1 LFDGSRKQA
10 MEFYK
15 SCFGGELKPG
25 EGRRVSGEGLHAGGH
40 ARQSGQRAIKE
51 RHYRYFSVGLV
62 DAKPDAGS
70 RQHGLSLSG
79 WRNKARTENFFDRLS
94 EGADVTDPLKEQ
106 FHGLY
111 GALND
116 KFGVRW
122 MFQTSSK
129 E

>member
-1 LFDGSRKQA
+1 LQA
-10 MEFYK
+10 GNGILQVLLWWRAE
-15 SCFGGELKPG
+15 PG
-25 EGRRVSGEGLHAGGH
+25 EGRSVSGKGLHAGGH
-40 ARQSGQRAIKE
+40 ARQSGQRTTEE
-51 RHYRYFSVGLV
+51 RQYRYFSVGLV

-70 RQHGLSLSG
+70 RQHGLSLSQWG
-79 WRNKARTENFFDRLS
+79 NEARIENFFDKLS
-94 EGADVTDPLKEQ
+94 EGGDVTDPLKEQ

>member
-1 LFDGSRKQA
+1 MAVASRRWNFTSLA
-10 MEFYK
+10 LVRAE
-15 SCFGGELKPG
+15 PG

-51 RHYRYFSVGLV
+51 RQYRYFSVGVV

-70 RQHGLSLSG
+70 RQHGLSLSQG
-79 WRNKARTENFFDRLS
+79 GNEARIEIVFRQALRRCRCHGPFVRSSFTVFTER
-94 EGADVTDPLKEQ
+94 
-106 FHGLY
+106 
-111 GALND
+111 ND

-122 MFQTSSK
+122 MFQTSSN